1 MLICK
6 TASCDTLYDWAV
18 AQGIWH
24 SWTETPQPGDVVIF
38 DFSGNHTRNAHT
50 GIVKSYS
57 GTTAVTIEGNTS
69 ITSDDNGGAVMVRS
83 RSRILIKGY
92 IRPKYAGEQTA
103 ERLLAIAASQV
114 GVKESPAGSNN
125 VKYNTWYW
133 GKIVSGD
140 AWPWCAAFVSW
151 LFAALAGEIQDET
164 LPEDAASAGTK
175 TEVDTVTLTVQTLK
189 KGSTGAQVKTLQR
202 ILYAMGYTGADGKR
216 IAIDGDFGANTEA
229 AVKKYQA
236 RNGLAADGV
245 VGPAT
250 WGSLIG

>member
-24 SWTETPQPGDVVIF
+24 SWTETPQPGDVAIF

-69 ITSDDNGGAVMVRS
+69 ITSNDNGGAVMQRS
-83 RSRILIKGY
+83 RSRTVIKGY
-92 IRPKYAGEQTA
+92 LRPKYTSTQTA
-103 ERLLAIAASQV
+103 AMVLALATAEL
-114 GVKESPAGSNN
+114 GVTEYPSGSNN

-133 GKIVSGD
+133 GKVVSGD
-140 AWPWCAAFVSW
+140 SWPWCAAFVSW
-151 LFAALAGEIQDET
+151 IFAAVAGEISGVT
-164 LPEDAASAGTK
+164 VPESADNANTK
-175 TEVDTVTLTVQTLK
+175 TEDNKVTLTVNTLK

-202 ILYAMGYTGADGKR
+202 LLYAMGYTGADGKR
-216 IAIDGDFGANTEA
+216 VSVDGDFGANTKA
-229 AVKKYQA
+229 AVEKYQSK
-236 RNGLAADGV
+236 NGLVADGV
-245 VGPAT
+245 VGAAT
-250 WGSLIG
+250 WGALIG